1 MTDMTLSRFTI
12 ALLPFVA
19 HAVLGAGVLWRR
31 SINRSANRWLAALL
45 VVVALRTLPYVLGFS
60 GAYDRYQWLTFAPF
74 DWTLAIGP
82 LIYGYVI
89 TLTTARPPA
98 RFWRHFV
105 PLAVQ
110 LAYSLVAFAL
120 PLDAK
125 WAWYTGVHLNVIE
138 PVGLAASMLSVAAYL
153 VATRRQ
159 LTQYDAWLRSQ
170 LSDIEP
176 VRLGWLYHMLSA
188 TWALLA
194 MAAVFALYHLLV
206 SPLDYFA
213 RFPLIVAV
221 GLLADVLAAL
231 GWKHAETHLTALTAT
246 TLTEPTLTGPTLLE
260 TSDDQTSDSRYA
272 SLAAEWAGRL
282 ETEGWFR
289 DDGLTLA
296 LLARRVGVSERT
308 ASRVLSEGLGQ
319 SFHQFV
325 NAARVRAV
333 MVRLAD
339 PAERADVLPIAL
351 DAGFSSKASFN
362 RVFRE
367 LTGTTPTSWRATAL
381 SENRLPQSDDPT

>member
-1 MTDMTLSRFTI
+1 MMLSRFTI

-82 LIYGYVI
+82 LLYGYVI
-89 TLTTARPPA
+89 TLTTARAPT
-98 RFWRHFV
+98 RFWRHFI

-110 LAYSLVAFAL
+110 LTYSLVAFAL
-120 PLDAK
+120 PLNTK
-125 WAWYTGVHLNVIE
+125 WAWYTGVHLNVVE
-138 PVGLAASMLSVAAYL
+138 PLGLAATMVSVAAYL

-159 LTQYDAWLRSQ
+159 LTRYDAELRAQ

-176 VRLGWLYHMLSA
+176 IRLGWLYHMLNA

-194 MAAVFALYHLLV
+194 LVVVFALYHLLV

-221 GLLADVLAAL
+221 GLLADLLAAL
-231 GWKHAETHLTALTAT
+231 GWKHGETHLTALTAT
-246 TLTEPTLTGPTLLE
+246 TLTATTLTEPTLTGTALAGISDLQ

-272 SLAAEWAGRL
+272 SLAALWVVRL
-282 ETEGWFR
+282 ETEGWYR
-289 DDGLTLA
+289 DDSLTLA
-296 LLARRVGVSERT
+296 SLARNLNVSERT
-308 ASRVLSEGLGQ
+308 ASRVLREGLGQ

-333 MVRLAD
+333 MLRLAD
-339 PAERADVLPIAL
+339 PAERADILPIAL
-351 DAGFSSKASFN
+351 DAGFASKASFN

-367 LTGTTPTSWRATAL
+367 LTGTTPTAWRAAQRP
-381 SENRLPQSDDPT
+381 EP

>member
-1 MTDMTLSRFTI
+1 MTLSRFTI

-82 LIYGYVI
+82 LLYGYVI
-89 TLTTARPPA
+89 TLTTARAPT
-98 RFWRHFV
+98 RFWRHFI
-105 PLAVQ
+105 PLALQ
-110 LAYSLVAFAL
+110 ITYSLVAFAL
-120 PLDAK
+120 PLNAK
-125 WAWYTGVHLNVIE
+125 WAWYTGVHLHVVE
-138 PVGLAASMLSVAAYL
+138 PLGLATSVLSVAAYL

-159 LTQYDAWLRSQ
+159 LTRYDAWLRSQ

-176 VRLGWLYHMLSA
+176 VRLGWLYHMLNA
-188 TWALLA
+188 TWALLTL
-194 MAAVFALYHLLV
+194 AAAFALYHLFV
-206 SPLDYFA
+206 SPLDYFE

-221 GLLADVLAAL
+221 GLLADLLAAL
-231 GWKHAETHLTALTAT
+231 GWKYSETHLTALTAT
-246 TLTEPTLTGPTLLE
+246 ALTEPTLTGTALAGISDSQ
-260 TSDDQTSDSRYA
+260 TSDDQSSDSRYA
-272 SLAAEWAGRL
+272 SLAALWVLRL
-282 ETEGWFR
+282 ETERWYR

-296 LLARRVGVSERT
+296 ALARNLNVSERT
-308 ASRVLSEGLGQ
+308 ASRVLREGLGQ

-333 MVRLAD
+333 MVRLSD
-339 PAERADVLPIAL
+339 PCERADILPIAL
-351 DAGFSSKASFN
+351 DAGFASKASFN

-367 LTGTTPTSWRATAL
+367 QTGTTPTAWRA
-381 SENRLPQSDDPT
+381 SQRPQP